1 MLGSLMYLFRI
12 FRASTSK
19 LIPEIRN
26 AIVTA
31 LREYV
36 KA

>member
-1 MLGSLMYLFRI
+1 LMYLFRI
-12 FRASTSK
+12 FRASISRV
-19 LIPEIRN
+19 IPEVCN
-26 AIVTA
+26 AIITA